1 MAGRFRGDNGL
12 CARMVTGIVR
22 RYQLSGVSLL
32 LDQERAYDRV
42 HPDYLHV
49 CLTRFSL
56 PPRLINRITS
66 LFSDTFIC
74 FNVHGFLSVP
84 FTPSHGLCQGDSFSP
99 LLFNLAIE
107 PLLRTLCV
115 SPSIPGFSFPRG
127 C

>member
-22 RYQLSGVSLL
+22 RYQPSGVGLL
-32 LDQERAYDRV
+32 LDQEKAYDLV
-42 HPDYLHV
+42 HPDHLHA
-49 CLTRFSL
+49 CLMRFSL

-66 LFSDTFIC
+66 LFFNNFIC
-74 FNVHGFLSVP
+74 FNVHSFLSVP
-84 FTPSHGLCQGDSFSP
+84 FTPSRGLCQGDPFSL

-115 SPSIPGFSFPRG
+115 SPSIPGLSFPRG